1 MNETPQEP
9 TGRPD
14 EAPIDATRPTDAATP
29 AAAPAAPAAPADG
42 APAPAQPAWPA
53 PAGPAASGPAAP
65 AAPAAPSTPAAPA
78 AWTAPTDAHATAG
91 PAVGAGAPTAQQPT
105 AQQPTAAYATAMPAG
120 GHPAGQPW
128 PAPATDAFGRPLAV
142 DAMGAPVPPKRMRRG
157 LRTGLIAGASALA
170 LLLSFGSG
178 TAVGFMADLGRSS
191 SQASDTQ
198 IQDPGSFTPGQ
209 GFGRGTTTLPGQGS
223 GSGSGSGSGTQSGTG
238 TGTSVTSPEA
248 SDAQMSGVVT
258 IDSALTYENAAGAGT
273 GIILSSDGTILTN
286 NHVVSGATSIRVTVE
301 STGKAYVAKVV
312 GTDATNDVAVL
323 KLEGASGLTPAKLD
337 TDGVQVGE
345 VVTGVGNAGGT
356 GTLTAAS
363 GQVTAL
369 GQTITTQSEGTAA
382 GETLTDL
389 IQTDAPI
396 VSGDSGGPLVDAEN
410 EVVGIDTAASSGSAQ
425 IAGFAIPIEKAMS
438 IAKQIES
445 GVESGT
451 VKIGYPAFLGVL
463 LANGAGTVAGA
474 PVQGVVDGSGAAKA
488 GLAQGD
494 VVTSV
499 DGKAVASASELSAAI
514 SAHEPGESVELGWT
528 TAAGAAKTGTV
539 TLTEGPVS

>member
-14 EAPIDATRPTDAATP
+14 EAPAGDAGTTTPAPSADATP
-29 AAAPAAPAAPADG
+29 AAAPTDATPAAASATPAD
-42 APAPAQPAWPA
+42 ATPT
-53 PAGPAASGPAAP
+53 AAVP
-65 AAPAAPSTPAAPA
+65 PAAPA
-78 AWTAPTDAHATAG
+78 AWAAPTG
-91 PAVGAGAPTAQQPT
+91 PAVGGPAA
-105 AQQPTAAYATAMPAG
+105 PTAAYATASPSVGHGAPAG
-120 GHPAGQPW
+120 SPW
-128 PAPATDAFGRPLAV
+128 PAPATDAFGRPLPV
-142 DAMGAPVPPKRMRRG
+142 DAAGNPVPPKRMRRG

-191 SQASDTQ
+191 SSAGDTR

-209 GFGRGTTTLPGQGS
+209 GFGRGQGTLPGQGRGDGAGT
-223 GSGSGSGSGTQSGTG
+223 GSGSGRQSG

-248 SDAQMSGVVT
+248 SEAQMSGVVT

-301 STGKAYVAKVV
+301 STGKAYVGKVV

-337 TDGVQVGE
+337 TDGAQVGE
-345 VVTGVGNAGGT
+345 AVTGVGNAGGT
-356 GTLTAAS
+356 GTLTAAT

-369 GQTITTQSEGTAA
+369 GQTITTQAEGTAA

-425 IAGFAIPIEKAMS
+425 VAGFAIPIDKAMG

-463 LANGAGTVAGA
+463 LANGAGSVAGA

-488 GLAQGD
+488 GLTQGD

-499 DGKAVASASELSAAI
+499 DGKAVASGSELSAAI
-514 SAHEPGESVELGWT
+514 SGHKPGESVELGWT
-528 TAAGAAKTGTV
+528 TAAGAKRTGTV

>member
-14 EAPIDATRPTDAATP
+14 EAAAGDTGTTTPAPSADAMPTAATTPSP
-29 AAAPAAPAAPADG
+29 AAASAAWAAPT
-42 APAPAQPAWPA
+42 
-53 PAGPAASGPAAP
+53 GPAVGGPAAP
-65 AAPAAPSTPAAPA
+65 
-78 AWTAPTDAHATAG
+78 TAP
-91 PAVGAGAPTAQQPT
+91 
-105 AQQPTAAYATAMPAG
+105 YATASPSVGPGAPAG
-120 GHPAGQPW
+120 HPW
-128 PAPATDAFGRPLAV
+128 PAPTTDAFGRPLHV
-142 DAMGAPVPPKRMRRG
+142 DAAGNPVPPKPMRRG

-191 SQASDTQ
+191 SSAGDTR

-209 GFGRGTTTLPGQGS
+209 GFGHGSTTMPGQGRGDGAGS
-223 GSGSGSGSGTQSGTG
+223 GSGKQSGTG

-248 SDAQMSGVVT
+248 SEAQMSGVVT

-301 STGKAYVAKVV
+301 STGKAYVGKVV

-337 TDGVQVGE
+337 RDGAQVGE
-345 VVTGVGNAGGT
+345 AVTGVGNAGGT

-410 EVVGIDTAASSGSAQ
+410 EVVGIDTAASSGSEQ
-425 IAGFAIPIEKAMS
+425 VAGFAIPIDKAMG
-438 IAKQIES
+438 IAKQIQS

-463 LANGAGTVAGA
+463 LANGAGSVAGA

-514 SAHEPGESVELGWT
+514 SGHKPGESVKLGWT
-528 TAAGAAKTGTV
+528 TAAGAEKTGTV

>member
-14 EAPIDATRPTDAATP
+14 EAPAGDAGTTTPAPSADATPTTP
-29 AAAPAAPAAPADG
+29 ATTG
-42 APAPAQPAWPA
+42 ASTPTSPETPET
-53 PAGPAASGPAAP
+53 PAAP
-65 AAPAAPSTPAAPA
+65 AAPAAEARWAAPSGPAAAGPAAPA
-78 AWTAPTDAHATAG
+78 AASAAPAQ
-91 PAVGAGAPTAQQPT
+91 PTLPQPT
-105 AQQPTAAYATAMPAG
+105 APTAAYATASPTVGHGAPAG
-120 GHPAGQPW
+120 SGW
-128 PAPATDAFGRPLAV
+128 PAPATDAFGRPLPV
-142 DAMGAPVPPKRMRRG
+142 DAAGHPVPPKRMGRG

-178 TAVGFMADLGRSS
+178 TAVGFMADLGRHASS
-191 SQASDTQ
+191 TGESRV
-198 IQDPGSFTPGQ
+198 QDPGVFVPGQ
-209 GFGRGTTTLPGQGS
+209 GQGHGRGMGGTGQGS
-223 GSGSGSGSGTQSGTG
+223 GSGSQRGSGTG
-238 TGTSVTSPEA
+238 TSATSPEA
-248 SDAQMSGVVT
+248 STDQIAGVVT
-258 IDSALTYENAAGAGT
+258 VDSALTYENAAGAGT

-301 STGKAYVAKVV
+301 STGKAYVGKVV

-323 KLEGASGLTPAKLD
+323 KLEGASGLTPAKID
-337 TDGVQVGE
+337 SDGVQVGE
-345 VVTGVGNAGGT
+345 AVTGIGNAGGT

-363 GQVTAL
+363 GAVTAL
-369 GQTITTQSEGTAA
+369 GQSVTTQSEGTAA
-382 GETLTDL
+382 GETLTDM

-396 VSGDSGGPLVDAEN
+396 VSGDSGGPLKDADG
-410 EVVGIDTAASSGSAQ
+410 EVVGIDTAASSGSAD
-425 IAGFAIPIEKAMS
+425 ITGFAIPIDRAMS

-463 LANGAGTVAGA
+463 LANQPGTVAGA
-474 PVQGVVDGSGAAKA
+474 PLSGVVDGSGAAKA

-499 DGKAVASASELSAAI
+499 DGTAVASASELSTAV
-514 SAHEPGESVELGWT
+514 SGHKPGDRVKLGWT
-528 TAAGAAKTGTV
+528 TASGAQKSAEV

>member
-14 EAPIDATRPTDAATP
+14 EAAAGDAGTTTPAPSADATPTAATTPSTDATP
-29 AAAPAAPAAPADG
+29 AAAAASAAWAAP
-42 APAPAQPAWPA
+42 
-53 PAGPAASGPAAP
+53 
-65 AAPAAPSTPAAPA
+65 T
-78 AWTAPTDAHATAG
+78 G
-91 PAVGAGAPTAQQPT
+91 PAVGGPATPTAS
-105 AQQPTAAYATAMPAG
+105 YATASPSVGHGAPAG
-120 GHPAGQPW
+120 YPW
-128 PAPATDAFGRPLAV
+128 PAPATDAFGRPVHV
-142 DAMGAPVPPKRMRRG
+142 DAAGSPVPPKRMHRG

-191 SQASDTQ
+191 SSAGDSRV
-198 IQDPGSFTPGQ
+198 QDPGSFTPGQ
-209 GFGRGTTTLPGQGS
+209 GFGHGSTTLPGQGRGDGA
-223 GSGSGSGSGTQSGTG
+223 GSGSGKQSGTG

-248 SDAQMSGVVT
+248 SDAQMAGVVT

-301 STGKAYVAKVV
+301 STGKAYVGKVV

-337 TDGVQVGE
+337 SDGAQVGE
-345 VVTGVGNAGGT
+345 AVTGVGNAGGT

-410 EVVGIDTAASSGSAQ
+410 EVVGIDTAASSGSEQ
-425 IAGFAIPIEKAMS
+425 VAGFAIPIDKAMG

-499 DGKAVASASELSAAI
+499 DGKPVASGSELSAAI
-514 SAHEPGESVELGWT
+514 SGHKPGESVKLGWT
-528 TAAGAAKTGTV
+528 TAAGATKSGTV

>member
-1 MNETPQEP
+1 MNETPHEP

-14 EAPIDATRPTDAATP
+14 EAPAGDAGTTTPASSADATPTAATTPPADATP
-29 AAAPAAPAAPADG
+29 APSVTPPADSTPTAAGTWAAP
-42 APAPAQPAWPA
+42 
-53 PAGPAASGPAAP
+53 
-65 AAPAAPSTPAAPA
+65 T
-78 AWTAPTDAHATAG
+78 G
-91 PAVGAGAPTAQQPT
+91 PAVGGPAA
-105 AQQPTAAYATAMPAG
+105 PTAAYATASPSVGHGAPAG
-120 GHPAGQPW
+120 SPW
-128 PAPATDAFGRPLAV
+128 PAPATDAFGRPMHV
-142 DAMGAPVPPKRMRRG
+142 DGAGHPVPPKRMGRG

-170 LLLSFGSG
+170 LLLAFGSG
-178 TAVGFMADLGRSS
+178 TAVGFMADLGRGSS
-191 SQASDTQ
+191 EAGQSRV
-198 IQDPGSFTPGQ
+198 QDPGSFVPSQ
-209 GFGRGTTTLPGQGS
+209 GHGRGMGGTGQGS
-223 GSGSGSGSGTQSGTG
+223 SGSGTQRGSGSGT
-238 TGTSVTSPEA
+238 GTSATSPEA
-248 SDAQMSGVVT
+248 SAEQIAGVVT
-258 IDSALTYENAAGAGT
+258 VDSALTYENAAGAGT

-323 KLEGASGLTPAKLD
+323 KLEGASGLTPAKID

-345 VVTGVGNAGGT
+345 AVTGVGNAGGT

-363 GQVTAL
+363 GSVTAL
-369 GQTITTQSEGTAA
+369 GQSVTTQSEGTAA

-396 VSGDSGGPLVDAEN
+396 VSGDSGGPLKDADG
-410 EVVGIDTAASSGSAQ
+410 EVVGIDTAASSGSAD
-425 IAGFAIPIEKAMS
+425 ITGFAIPIDRAMS

-463 LANGAGTVAGA
+463 LANQPGTVAGA
-474 PVQGVVDGSGAAKA
+474 PLSGVVDGSGAAKA

-499 DGKAVASASELSAAI
+499 DGKPVSSASELSTAV
-514 SAHEPGESVELGWT
+514 SGHKPGDRVKLGWT
-528 TAAGAAKTGTV
+528 TAAGAQKTAEV

>member
-1 MNETPQEP
+1 
-9 TGRPD
+9 
-14 EAPIDATRPTDAATP
+14 
-29 AAAPAAPAAPADG
+29 
-42 APAPAQPAWPA
+42 
-53 PAGPAASGPAAP
+53 
-65 AAPAAPSTPAAPA
+65 
-78 AWTAPTDAHATAG
+78 
-91 PAVGAGAPTAQQPT
+91 VGAGAPTAPQP
-105 AQQPTAAYATAMPAG
+105 AAASAPGMPAG
-120 GHPAGQPW
+120 GHPAPGAGSAW
-128 PAPATDAFGRPLAV
+128 PAPATDAFGRPLHV
-142 DAMGAPVPPKRMRRG
+142 DAAGNPVPPKRMRRG

-191 SQASDTQ
+191 SSAGDTR

-209 GFGRGTTTLPGQGS
+209 GFGHGSATLPGQGRGDGAGS
-223 GSGSGSGSGTQSGTG
+223 GSGSGKQSGTG
-238 TGTSVTSPEA
+238 TGASVTSPEA
-248 SDAQMSGVVT
+248 SEAQMAGVVT

-301 STGKAYVAKVV
+301 STGKAYVGKVV

-337 TDGVQVGE
+337 ADGAQVGE
-345 VVTGVGNAGGT
+345 AVTGVGNAGGT
-356 GTLTAAS
+356 GTLTAAT

-369 GQTITTQSEGTAA
+369 GQTITTQAEGTAA

-425 IAGFAIPIEKAMS
+425 VAGFAIPIDKAMG

-463 LANGAGTVAGA
+463 LANGAGSVAGA

-499 DGKAVASASELSAAI
+499 DGKAVASGSELSAAI
-514 SAHEPGESVELGWT
+514 SGHKPGESVELGWT
-528 TAAGAAKTGTV
+528 TATGAGKTGTV

>member
-14 EAPIDATRPTDAATP
+14 EAAAGDTGTTTPAPSADATPTAAATPP
-29 AAAPAAPAAPADG
+29 AAAPSAAWAAPT
-42 APAPAQPAWPA
+42 
-53 PAGPAASGPAAP
+53 GPAVGGPAAP
-65 AAPAAPSTPAAPA
+65 TAPYATASPSVGHGAPAA
-78 AWTAPTDAHATAG
+78 H
-91 PAVGAGAPTAQQPT
+91 
-105 AQQPTAAYATAMPAG
+105 
-120 GHPAGQPW
+120 PW
-128 PAPATDAFGRPLAV
+128 PAPTTDAFGRPLHV
-142 DAMGAPVPPKRMRRG
+142 DAAGNPVPPKRMRRG

-191 SQASDTQ
+191 SSAGDTR

-209 GFGRGTTTLPGQGS
+209 GFGRGSTTMPGQGRGDGA
-223 GSGSGSGSGTQSGTG
+223 GSGSRGGSGAQSG

-248 SDAQMSGVVT
+248 SEAQMSGVVT

-301 STGKAYVAKVV
+301 STGKAYVGKVV

-337 TDGVQVGE
+337 ADGAQVGE
-345 VVTGVGNAGGT
+345 AVTGVGNAGGT

-425 IAGFAIPIEKAMS
+425 VAGFAIPIDKAMG

-463 LANGAGTVAGA
+463 LANGAGSVAGA

-514 SAHEPGESVELGWT
+514 SGHKPGESVKLGWT
-528 TAAGAAKTGTV
+528 TAAGAERTGTV

>member
-1 MNETPQEP
+1 P
-9 TGRPD
+9 
-14 EAPIDATRPTDAATP
+14 AVPIDAGAPVPSAAT
-29 AAAPAAPAAPADG
+29 AP
-42 APAPAQPAWPA
+42 
-53 PAGPAASGPAAP
+53 
-65 AAPAAPSTPAAPA
+65 
-78 AWTAPTDAHATAG
+78 
-91 PAVGAGAPTAQQPT
+91 
-105 AQQPTAAYATAMPAG
+105 QPTAAYATAMPADG
-120 GHPAGQPW
+120 RPVAGSPW
-128 PAPATDAFGRPLAV
+128 PAPATDAFGRSLTF
-142 DAMGAPVPPKRMRRG
+142 DAAGNPVTPKRMG
-157 LRTGLIAGASALA
+157 KGVRTGLIAGASALA
-170 LLLSFGSG
+170 LLLSFGGG
-178 TAVGFMADLGRSS
+178 TAFGYMADLGRST
-191 SQASDTQ
+191 ATAGDTR
-198 IQDPGSFTPGQ
+198 IQDPGAFTPGQ

-223 GSGSGSGSGTQSGTG
+223 GSGQQSGTG
-238 TGTSVTSPEA
+238 TGTGTSATSPA
-248 SDAQMSGVVT
+248 ADAAQTAGVVT

-301 STGKAYVAKVV
+301 STGKAYVAEVV

-323 KLEGASGLTPAKLD
+323 QLEGASGLTPAVID
-337 TDGVQVGE
+337 TDGVTVGE
-345 VVTGVGNAGGT
+345 AVTGVGNAGGT
-356 GTLTAAS
+356 GTLTAAA
-363 GQVTAL
+363 GKVTAL

-425 IAGFAIPIEKAMS
+425 IAGFAIPIDTALS

-451 VKIGYPAFLGVL
+451 VQIGYPAFLGVL

-474 PVQGVVDGSGAAKA
+474 PVQGVVEGSGAAQA

-499 DGKAVASASELSAAI
+499 DGKAVASAAELSAAI
-514 SAHEPGESVELGWT
+514 AAHEPGDQVALGWT
-528 TAAGAAKTGTV
+528 TAAGATQTGTV
-539 TLTEGPVS
+539 TLTEGPAS

>member
-14 EAPIDATRPTDAATP
+14 EAPTDDTRATGSAPAGRAPEQPAATAAPEERAATWTAPSGPAVDGP
-29 AAAPAAPAAPADG
+29 AAPGSAPAAPAAPA
-42 APAPAQPAWPA
+42 
-53 PAGPAASGPAAP
+53 GPAAP
-65 AAPAAPSTPAAPA
+65 T
-78 AWTAPTDAHATAG
+78 T
-91 PAVGAGAPTAQQPT
+91 QQP
-105 AQQPTAAYATAMPAG
+105 APHQPAAAYASAPPAA
-120 GHPAGQPW
+120 GHPAGSPW
-128 PAPATDAFGRPLAV
+128 PAPATDAFGHPLPV
-142 DAMGAPVPPKRMRRG
+142 DAAGAPVPRQPMRRG

-191 SQASDTQ
+191 SPAGDTR
-198 IQDPGSFTPGQ
+198 IQDPGSFTPGE

-223 GSGSGSGSGTQSGTG
+223 GSGSDSGTQPGTG
-238 TGTSVTSPEA
+238 RGASVTSPA
-248 SDAQMSGVVT
+248 ADAAQTAGVVT

-312 GTDATNDVAVL
+312 GTDAANDVAVL
-323 KLEGASGLTPAKLD
+323 ELEGASGLTPAKLD
-337 TDGVQVGE
+337 ADGVQVGE
-345 VVTGVGNAGGT
+345 AVTGVGNAGGT
-356 GTLTAAS
+356 GTLTAAA
-363 GQVTAL
+363 GRVTAL

-382 GETLTDL
+382 GETLTEL

-396 VSGDSGGPLVDAEN
+396 VSGDSGGPLVDAEG

-425 IAGFAIPIEKAMS
+425 IAGFAIPIEKAMG

-451 VKIGYPAFLGVL
+451 VDIGYPAFLGVL

-474 PVQGVVDGSGAAKA
+474 PVQGVVDGSGAAQA

-514 SAHEPGESVELGWT
+514 SAHEPGDRVALEWT
-528 TAAGAAKTGTV
+528 TAAGAQQTGTV
-539 TLTEGPVS
+539 TLTEGPVG

>member
-1 MNETPQEP
+1 MARPRDRRLRTPVRRGRGREP
-9 TGRPD
+9 RPAEAHAPRPPHGPHRRGVRPRAPPLLRQRHGRGLHGRP
-14 EAPIDATRPTDAATP
+14 RPLELAGREH
-29 AAAPAAPAAPADG
+29 ADPG
-42 APAPAQPAWPA
+42 PGLLH
-53 PAGPAASGPAAP
+53 AGPGLRPRHDHAARAGIRQRLRLGIR
-65 AAPAAPSTPAAPA
+65 
-78 AWTAPTDAHATAG
+78 HAVRHRAG
-91 PAVGAGAPTAQQPT
+91 HLGHLPEATTAQK
-105 AQQPTAAYATAMPAG
+105 A
-120 GHPAGQPW
+120 
-128 PAPATDAFGRPLAV
+128 
-142 DAMGAPVPPKRMRRG
+142 
-157 LRTGLIAGASALA
+157 
-170 LLLSFGSG
+170 
-178 TAVGFMADLGRSS
+178 
-191 SQASDTQ
+191 
-198 IQDPGSFTPGQ
+198 
-209 GFGRGTTTLPGQGS
+209 
-223 GSGSGSGSGTQSGTG
+223 
-238 TGTSVTSPEA
+238 
-248 SDAQMSGVVT
+248 GVVT

-301 STGKAYVAKVV
+301 STGKAYVGKVV

-323 KLEGASGLTPAKLD
+323 KLEDASGLTPAKLD

-345 VVTGVGNAGGT
+345 AVTGIGNAGGT
-356 GTLTAAS
+356 GTLTAAT

-389 IQTDAPI
+389 IQTDAAI
-396 VSGDSGGPLVDAEN
+396 VSGDSGGPLVDAEG

-425 IAGFAIPIEKAMS
+425 IAGFAIPIDKAVS

-463 LANGAGTVAGA
+463 LADGAGTVAGA

-514 SAHEPGESVELGWT
+514 SAHKPGESVELGWT
-528 TAAGAAKTGTV
+528 TAAGAEKTGTV

>member
-14 EAPIDATRPTDAATP
+14 EAPTDDTRATGSDAADRAPEQAAAATAAPGAP
-29 AAAPAAPAAPADG
+29 AATWTAPSGPAVDGPAAPGSAPAAPAVPAAPAAP
-42 APAPAQPAWPA
+42 QPVP
-53 PAGPAASGPAAP
+53 
-65 AAPAAPSTPAAPA
+65 
-78 AWTAPTDAHATAG
+78 H
-91 PAVGAGAPTAQQPT
+91 QPT
-105 AQQPTAAYATAMPAG
+105 AEHATAAYASAPPA
-120 GHPAGQPW
+120 AGQPAAGSPW
-128 PAPATDAFGRPLAV
+128 PAPATDAFGRPLPV
-142 DAMGAPVPPKRMRRG
+142 DPAGTPAPRKPMRRG

-191 SQASDTQ
+191 SPAGDTR

-223 GSGSGSGSGTQSGTG
+223 GSGSGSGTQSGTG
-238 TGTSVTSPEA
+238 RGASVTSPA
-248 SDAQMSGVVT
+248 ADAAQTAGVVT

-345 VVTGVGNAGGT
+345 AVTGVGNAGGT
-356 GTLTAAS
+356 GTLTAAA

-410 EVVGIDTAASSGSAQ
+410 EVVGIDTAASSGTAQ
-425 IAGFAIPIEKAMS
+425 IAGFAIPIDKAMG

-474 PVQGVVDGSGAAKA
+474 PVQGVVDGSGAAQA

-514 SAHEPGESVELGWT
+514 SAHEPGDRVTLGWT
-528 TAAGAAKTGTV
+528 TAAGAQKTGTV
-539 TLTEGPVS
+539 TLTEGPVG

>member
-14 EAPIDATRPTDAATP
+14 EAPTDDIRSTGSDAPAPADAPAATP
-29 AAAPAAPAAPADG
+29 TSAGAAPAAPAARD
-42 APAPAQPAWPA
+42 AWPA
-53 PAGPAASGPAAP
+53 PAGPAVDGPTAP
-65 AAPAAPSTPAAPA
+65 AAPAAA

-91 PAVGAGAPTAQQPT
+91 PAVGAGAPTA
-105 AQQPTAAYATAMPAG
+105 AQPTAAHAGAPAG
-120 GHPAGQPW
+120 SPW
-128 PAPATDAFGRPLAV
+128 PAPATDPFGRPLAV
-142 DAMGAPVPPKRMRRG
+142 DAAGNPVPAKRMGRG

-178 TAVGFMADLGRSS
+178 TAVGFLADFGRSAAPS
-191 SQASDTQ
+191 GDTRVL
-198 IQDPGSFTPGQ
+198 DPGSFTPGQ
-209 GFGRGTTTLPGQGS
+209 GFGRGGSGQGS
-223 GSGSGSGSGTQSGTG
+223 GAEQGPGSGRQSGDG
-238 TGTSVTSPEA
+238 TGAGTSATSPA
-248 SDAQMSGVVT
+248 ADAAQTAGVVT
-258 IDSALTYENAAGAGT
+258 IDSALTYQNAAGAGT

-301 STGKAYVAKVV
+301 STGKEYVGKVV

-337 TDGVQVGE
+337 ADGVQVGE
-345 VVTGVGNAGGT
+345 AVTGVGNAGGT
-356 GTLTAAS
+356 GTLTAAA
-363 GQVTAL
+363 GKVTAL
-369 GQTITTQSEGTAA
+369 GQTVTTKSEGTAA

-396 VSGDSGGPLVDAEN
+396 VSGDSGGPLVDAEG

-425 IAGFAIPIEKAMS
+425 ISGFAIPIDTAMG

-463 LANGAGTVAGA
+463 LADEAAKVPGA

-499 DGKAVASASELSAAI
+499 DGKAVTSASDLSAAI
-514 SAHEPGESVELGWT
+514 SAHEPGDSVSLGWT

-539 TLTEGPVS
+539 ALTEGPVS

>member
-1 MNETPQEP
+1 
-9 TGRPD
+9 
-14 EAPIDATRPTDAATP
+14 
-29 AAAPAAPAAPADG
+29 
-42 APAPAQPAWPA
+42 
-53 PAGPAASGPAAP
+53 
-65 AAPAAPSTPAAPA
+65 PA
-78 AWTAPTDAHATAG
+78 AWTAPTDAHAAAG
-91 PAVGAGAPTAQQPT
+91 PAVGAGAPSAPPT

-120 GHPAGQPW
+120 GQPAGSPW

-142 DAMGAPVPPKRMRRG
+142 DAAGNPVPPKRMRRG

-238 TGTSVTSPEA
+238 TSVTSPEA
-248 SDAQMSGVVT
+248 TTVQKTGVVT

-301 STGKAYVAKVV
+301 STGKTYVGKVI

-345 VVTGVGNAGGT
+345 AVTGVGNAGGT
-356 GTLTAAS
+356 GTLTAAT

-425 IAGFAIPIEKAMS
+425 IAGFAIPIDKAMS

-499 DGKAVASASELSAAI
+499 DGKTVASASELSAAI
-514 SAHEPGESVELGWT
+514 SAHKPGESVTLGWT
-528 TAAGAAKTGTV
+528 TAAGAQETGTV
-539 TLTEGPVS
+539 TLTEGPVG

>member
-1 MNETPQEP
+1 
-9 TGRPD
+9 
-14 EAPIDATRPTDAATP
+14 
-29 AAAPAAPAAPADG
+29 
-42 APAPAQPAWPA
+42 
-53 PAGPAASGPAAP
+53 
-65 AAPAAPSTPAAPA
+65 
-78 AWTAPTDAHATAG
+78 
-91 PAVGAGAPTAQQPT
+91 
-105 AQQPTAAYATAMPAG
+105 
-120 GHPAGQPW
+120 PAGQPW
-128 PAPATDAFGRPLAV
+128 PAPATDAFGRPFAV
-142 DAMGAPVPPKRMRRG
+142 DAMGDPVPPKRMRRG

-345 VVTGVGNAGGT
+345 AVTGVGNAGGT

-499 DGKAVASASELSAAI
+499 NGKAVASASELSAAI
-514 SAHEPGESVELGWT
+514 SAHKPGESVELGWT

>member
-14 EAPIDATRPTDAATP
+14 EAPIDDTRSTDAHAPAATP
-29 AAAPAAPAAPADG
+29 AATASETEA
-42 APAPAQPAWPA
+42 AQPAWPA
-53 PAGPAASGPAAP
+53 PAGPAADGPAAP
-65 AAPAAPSTPAAPA
+65 EAPRAPAAPA
-78 AWTAPTDAHATAG
+78 AWTAPTDAHAAAG
-91 PAVGAGAPTAQQPT
+91 PSVGAGAPTAQQPT
-105 AQQPTAAYATAMPAG
+105 AQQPAAQQPTAAYATAMPAG
-120 GHPAGQPW
+120 AHPAGTPW
-128 PAPATDAFGRPLAV
+128 PAPATDAFGRPYAV
-142 DAMGAPVPPKRMRRG
+142 DAAGNPVPPKRMRRG

-191 SQASDTQ
+191 SQAGSTE

-209 GFGRGTTTLPGQGS
+209 GFGRGTITVPGQ
-223 GSGSGSGSGTQSGTG
+223 GSGTQSGTG
-238 TGTSVTSPEA
+238 RGASVTSPEA
-248 SDAQMSGVVT
+248 TTAQEVGVVT

-301 STGKAYVAKVV
+301 STGKAYVGKVV

-337 TDGVQVGE
+337 TDGAQVGE
-345 VVTGVGNAGGT
+345 AVTGVGNAGGT
-356 GTLTAAS
+356 GTLTAAT

-389 IQTDAPI
+389 IQTDAAI
-396 VSGDSGGPLVDAEN
+396 VSGDSGGPLVDAEG
-410 EVVGIDTAASSGSAQ
+410 EVVGIDTAASSGSEQ
-425 IAGFAIPIEKAMS
+425 IAGFAIPIDKAVS

-514 SAHEPGESVELGWT
+514 SAHKPGESVELGWT
-528 TAAGAAKTGTV
+528 TAAGEAKTGTV

>member
-1 MNETPQEP
+1 
-9 TGRPD
+9 
-14 EAPIDATRPTDAATP
+14 
-29 AAAPAAPAAPADG
+29 
-42 APAPAQPAWPA
+42 
-53 PAGPAASGPAAP
+53 
-65 AAPAAPSTPAAPA
+65 
-78 AWTAPTDAHATAG
+78 
-91 PAVGAGAPTAQQPT
+91 VGAGAPASQQPTAQQPT
-105 AQQPTAAYATAMPAG
+105 SPQPTAAYATAMPAG
-120 GHPAGQPW
+120 SHPAGSPW

-142 DAMGAPVPPKRMRRG
+142 DAAGNPVPPKRMRRG

-191 SQASDTQ
+191 SQAGSSQ
-198 IQDPGSFTPGQ
+198 VQDPGSFTPGQ

-238 TGTSVTSPEA
+238 RGTSVTSPEA
-248 SDAQMSGVVT
+248 TTAQKAGVVT

-301 STGKAYVAKVV
+301 STGKAYVGKVV
-312 GTDATNDVAVL
+312 GTDATNDVAVV

-337 TDGVQVGE
+337 TDGAQVGE
-345 VVTGVGNAGGT
+345 AVTGVGNAGGT
-356 GTLTAAS
+356 GTLTAAT

-410 EVVGIDTAASSGSAQ
+410 EVVGIDTAASSGSEQ
-425 IAGFAIPIEKAMS
+425 IAGFAIPIDKAMG

-514 SAHEPGESVELGWT
+514 SAHKPGESVTLGWT
-528 TAAGAAKTGTV
+528 TAAGAAKTGAV

>member
-14 EAPIDATRPTDAATP
+14 EAPAGDAGTTTPAPSADATPTHSVTPSADATP
-29 AAAPAAPAAPADG
+29 TPAVTPDADATPTAAAG
-42 APAPAQPAWPA
+42 TW
-53 PAGPAASGPAAP
+53 
-65 AAPAAPSTPAAPA
+65 AAPS
-78 AWTAPTDAHATAG
+78 G
-91 PAVGAGAPTAQQPT
+91 PAVGGPAA
-105 AQQPTAAYATAMPAG
+105 PTAAYATASPSVGHGAPAG
-120 GHPAGQPW
+120 SPW
-128 PAPATDAFGRPLAV
+128 PAPATDAFGRPLHV
-142 DAMGAPVPPKRMRRG
+142 DGAGHPVPPKRMGRG

-170 LLLSFGSG
+170 LLLAFGSG
-178 TAVGFMADLGRSS
+178 TAVGFMADLGRHSS
-191 SQASDTQ
+191 AAGESRV
-198 IQDPGSFTPGQ
+198 QDPGSFVPGQ
-209 GFGRGTTTLPGQGS
+209 GHGRGMGGTGQGTGG
-223 GSGSGSGSGTQSGTG
+223 GSGTQRGSGSGT
-238 TGTSVTSPEA
+238 GTSATSPEA
-248 SDAQMSGVVT
+248 SAEQIAGVVT
-258 IDSALTYENAAGAGT
+258 VDSALTYENAAGAGT

-301 STGKAYVAKVV
+301 STGKAYVGKVV

-323 KLEGASGLTPAKLD
+323 KLEGASGLTPAKID

-345 VVTGVGNAGGT
+345 AVTGVGNAGGT

-363 GQVTAL
+363 GSVTAL
-369 GQTITTQSEGTAA
+369 GQSVTTQSEGTAA

-396 VSGDSGGPLVDAEN
+396 VSGDSGGPLQDADG
-410 EVVGIDTAASSGSAQ
+410 EVVGIDTAASSGSAD
-425 IAGFAIPIEKAMS
+425 ITGFAIPIDRAMS

-463 LANGAGTVAGA
+463 LANQPGAVAGA
-474 PVQGVVDGSGAAKA
+474 PLSGVVDGSGAAKA

-499 DGKAVASASELSAAI
+499 DGKPVASASELSTAV
-514 SAHEPGESVELGWT
+514 SGHKPGDRVKLGWT
-528 TAAGAAKTGTV
+528 TAAGAQKTAEV

>member
-14 EAPIDATRPTDAATP
+14 EAPIDDTSSTDAHAP
-29 AAAPAAPAAPADG
+29 AAAPAETAPET
-42 APAPAQPAWPA
+42 AQPAWPA
-53 PAGPAASGPAAP
+53 PAGPAADGPAAP
-65 AAPAAPSTPAAPA
+65 EAPRAPAAPA

-91 PAVGAGAPTAQQPT
+91 PAVGAGAPTAQPTAQQPA

-120 GHPAGQPW
+120 GHPAGSPW
-128 PAPATDAFGRPLAV
+128 PAPATDAFGRPYAV
-142 DAMGAPVPPKRMRRG
+142 DAAGNPVPPKRMHRG

-191 SQASDTQ
+191 SQAGSTQ

-238 TGTSVTSPEA
+238 RGTSVTSPEA
-248 SDAQMSGVVT
+248 TTAQKAGVVT

-301 STGKAYVAKVV
+301 STGKAYVGKVV

-323 KLEGASGLTPAKLD
+323 KLEDASGLTPAKLD

-345 VVTGVGNAGGT
+345 AVTGVGNAGGT
-356 GTLTAAS
+356 GTLTAAT

-389 IQTDAPI
+389 IQTDAAI
-396 VSGDSGGPLVDAEN
+396 VSGDSGGPLVDAEG

-425 IAGFAIPIEKAMS
+425 IAGFAIPIDKAVS
-438 IAKQIES
+438 IATQIES

-463 LANGAGTVAGA
+463 LADGAGTVAGA

-514 SAHEPGESVELGWT
+514 SAHKPGESVELGWT
-528 TAAGAAKTGTV
+528 TAAGAEKTGTV